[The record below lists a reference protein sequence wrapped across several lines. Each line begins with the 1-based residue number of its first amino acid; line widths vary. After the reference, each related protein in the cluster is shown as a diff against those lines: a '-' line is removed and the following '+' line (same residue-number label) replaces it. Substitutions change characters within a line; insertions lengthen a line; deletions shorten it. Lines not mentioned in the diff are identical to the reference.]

1 MKNTILFIITILLVL
16 IAYFHEEIGKK
27 NTEEKILK
35 KNRIVT
41 FNPEMIDRIELPR
54 TKLVKVNRQWLVEEL
69 DYPANTLAV
78 ENLLKHLY
86 AIHQIRPIQ
95 YKKNNQNEFFVD
107 QNHLITLSSFGKTW
121 KYRLGDIS
129 QLTGNFYFSDLSG
142 DSEKLYLARDTTT
155 FQGFYKTELEL
166 YLNQYIQL
174 KDFIFGTSQAFLE
187 PKVFYNL
194 DIETDGLESIKINNK
209 WNRWFEVQLNNEK
222 TIPPVQKG
230 LRYRDLKVLT
240 KRLIDSV
247 THEGIIYKGKH
258 KGKLSEEMSTI
269 TFKGFSKKIIA
280 KLYSDLDGKKG
291 FYVAFKGFK
300 QKKNLIYKLKK
311 DAEKIFFIN
320 VQSFWN
326 KKVQYPIDIKSQDRF
341 SFSISKNQK
350 KKFLFYVDDLKTFE
364 FKSENKQIKDI
375 NVAHMNFL
383 FNLLLGLDRFEQ
395 ADRVE
400 EIRPSSKNIKFSL
413 YVGLLGVDLRVDFYP
428 SHILIVNHTEKYQL
442 YYDVKF
448 ANLEVNSI
456 DDFFALK

>member
-54 TKLVKVNRQWLVEEL
+54 TKLVKVNRQWFVEDL

-95 YKKNNQNEFFVD
+95 FKKNKQNEFFVD

-166 YLNQYIQL
+166 YLNQYVQL
-174 KDFIFGTSQAFLE
+174 KDFILGTSQAFLE

-194 DIETDGLESIKINNK
+194 DIETEADSILDFSEQNP
-209 WNRWFEVQLNNEK
+209 FG
-222 TIPPVQKG
+222 IP
-230 LRYRDLKVLT
+230 
-240 KRLIDSV
+240 
-247 THEGIIYKGKH
+247 
-258 KGKLSEEMSTI
+258 
-269 TFKGFSKKIIA
+269 
-280 KLYSDLDGKKG
+280 
-291 FYVAFKGFK
+291 
-300 QKKNLIYKLKK
+300 
-311 DAEKIFFIN
+311 
-320 VQSFWN
+320 
-326 KKVQYPIDIKSQDRF
+326 
-341 SFSISKNQK
+341 
-350 KKFLFYVDDLKTFE
+350 
-364 FKSENKQIKDI
+364 
-375 NVAHMNFL
+375 
-383 FNLLLGLDRFEQ
+383 
-395 ADRVE
+395 
-400 EIRPSSKNIKFSL
+400 
-413 YVGLLGVDLRVDFYP
+413 
-428 SHILIVNHTEKYQL
+428 
-442 YYDVKF
+442 
-448 ANLEVNSI
+448 
-456 DDFFALK
+456 